1 MSRTRP
7 PWDARARAS
16 APATV
21 VLPVPPLPV
30 TTCSRTPS
38 QSLSRAL
45 TGIRLS
51 SLPLRSGRRTAPKAP
66 VGSAGA
72 ARAGHLLAALARL
85 APTSLARYG
94 IVTRLDHT
102 KGGRL

>member
-7 PWDARARAS
+7 PWDARASAS

-51 SLPLRSGRRTAPKAP
+51 SLQLRSGRRAAPQAP
-66 VGSAGA
+66 VGGAGPA
-72 ARAGHLLAALARL
+72 QAGRTPAALARL
-85 APTSLARYG
+85 GPTALACAA

-102 KGGRL
+102 